1 MPEALQQQ
9 PPRDLPSHVAIIMD
23 GNRRWAR
30 ARGLPGVL
38 GHRRGADAV
47 RRAVEGC
54 CESGIPYLTLY
65 AFSSEN
71 WARPRGEIAELM
83 NLLRYYLRREIDALD
98 KNGVRVRVIGER
110 GRLDDD
116 ILALIAGAE
125 ERTARNARLQMIIAL
140 NYGGRSEIV
149 RAAKRA
155 MQAVKQG
162 EASIE
167 SISEDTFA
175 RFLDTADVPDPDLLI
190 RTGGEHRVSN
200 FLLWQ
205 LAYTELVF
213 LPVSWPDFS
222 KVHLNNAIA
231 EFMQRERRYGA
242 SAV

>member
-9 PPRDLPSHVAIIMD
+9 PPGDLPSHVAIIMD

-30 ARGLPGVL
+30 ARSMPAVL

-47 RRAVEGC
+47 RRTVEGC
-54 CESGIPYLTLY
+54 CELRIPYLTLY

-71 WARPRGEIAELM
+71 WARPRSEIAELM
-83 NLLRYYLRREIDALD
+83 NLLRYYLRREIDSLD
-98 KNGVRVRVIGER
+98 ASGVRVRVIGER

-125 ERTARNARLQMIIAL
+125 DRTARNARLQMIIAL

-155 MQAVKQG
+155 MGAIKRG

-167 SISEDTFA
+167 GISEDTFA

-222 KVHLNNAIA
+222 KVHLNDAIA
-231 EFMQRERRYGA
+231 EFMRRERRYGA